1 MITKDF
7 VHGSHYDDRILM
19 NKAFIPKKLFNDLFI
34 INDGNYNV
42 SSDSLF
48 RSQINNKKVKIF
60 MFNDK
65 TGQLLLYN
73 EFYYDYAYHEY
84 AIDAE
89 RNYKKDFTV
98 GEMYLNSVSEN
109 GKLHLP
115 LNRIEDMK
123 NKDKSDMIVHTLE
136 MFLLNG
142 ANNKTLL
149 SFGNNEKEYKLKY
162 FLKTKVLW

>member
-7 VHGSHYDDRILM
+7 VHGSHYDDRILI
-19 NKAFIPKKLFNDLFI
+19 NKAFIPKKLFNDLLI
-34 INDGNYNV
+34 IDDGNYNV

-48 RSQINNKKVKIF
+48 RSQIKNKKVKIF

-65 TGQLLLYN
+65 TGQLLLDN
-73 EFYYDYAYHEY
+73 EFSYTNAYEKY
-84 AIDAE
+84 AIDVK
-89 RNYKKDFTV
+89 RNYTEDFII
-98 GEMYLNSVSEN
+98 GEMFLNSVSEN
-109 GKLHLP
+109 GRLHFS

-123 NKDKSDMIVHTLE
+123 NKNKSNLIVHTLE

-149 SFGNNEKEYKLKY
+149 SFGNNEKEYELKY